1 MSCPWIIAMISTGY
15 LTQPWGIL
23 AIMSVTSIVI
33 GNIVRTE
40 LADIFVHFSVRRQ
53 LSAKFSD
60 IAISKYINGFN
71 VFSKATCD
79 PMPFTQIC
87 CNTNAANV
95 ENCLCIITDT
105 SLAPSPHK
113 PSAET
118 PTKCHCLYWLWTNSM
133 LKPLNPSDAPLRKLA
148 VRLHV
153 KEAAGHGSALTS
165 HLYLLS
171 LGR

>member
-1 MSCPWIIAMISTGY
+1 MDFY
-15 LTQPWGIL
+15 LTAHVL
-23 AIMSVTSIVI
+23 SIDNCNDLHWLPDTALEDFSHNERHFIPVVI

-40 LADIFVHFSVRRQ
+40 WAVIFVHFSVRW

-87 CNTNAANV
+87 CNIDVANV

-118 PTKCHCLYWLWTNSM
+118 PTVETLSL
-133 LKPLNPSDAPLRKLA
+133 LA
-148 VRLHV
+148 VD
-153 KEAAGHGSALTS
+153 
-165 HLYLLS
+165 
-171 LGR
+171 